1 MFVFLCVK
9 VMLTKWRC
17 EWSMKKCQWKC
28 PFQACNSLMAISKGS
43 GLGFVGWICLIVQL
57 LSFVRLS
64 VTPWTAAHKA
74 SLFFTIYWSLL
85 RLTPTESV
93 MPSNLLILCRPLF
106 LLSSIFPSIRVFFQW
121 VGSLHHCSFSFGIS
135 LSNEYSR
142 LISFRMDWFDLLA
155 VQATLKSLLQH
166 RSLKAS
172 ILWWSAK
179 CGPTLTFIHDYW
191 GLSC

>member
-1 MFVFLCVK
+1 M
-9 VMLTKWRC
+9 T
-17 EWSMKKCQWKC
+17 
-28 PFQACNSLMAISKGS
+28 SLYSKLKYVILVQS
-43 GLGFVGWICLIVQL
+43 LSHVQL
-57 LSFVRLS
+57 FASPR
-64 VTPWTAAHKA
+64 TAAHQA
-74 SLFFTIYWSLL
+74 LLSSTISQSLL
-85 RLTPTESV
+85 KFMFIELV
-93 MPSNLLILCRPLF
+93 MLYNHLIFCWPHLLLP
-106 LLSSIFPSIRVFFQW
+106 SIFPSIRVFFQW

-135 LSNEYSR
+135 LSNEYSG
-142 LISFRMDWFDLLA
+142 LISFRMNWFDLLA